1 MTTATP
7 KIARRTTRRISD
19 RRYYVQCSY
28 RLAMATLALIALIVV
43 QTGR

>member
-7 KIARRTTRRISD
+7 KTARRRISD
-19 RRYYVQCSY
+19 CRYYVQCSY
-28 RLAMATLALIALIVV
+28 RLAMATLALIALFVV

>member
-7 KIARRTTRRISD
+7 KTARRATRRISD

-28 RLAMATLALIALIVV
+28 RLALSAMALVAFVIANIHH
-43 QTGR
+43 